1 MKASNLKDRNGP
13 PMSVTIRL
21 ADDLDVSRGVLTE
34 RLDTLVAAG
43 VVTRRKVGR
52 TVEYELTPAGEELWP
67 TLFGLIRWGRRHLDA
82 DFPARIFAHATCG
95 TDLEES
101 GLCPRCG
108 VVPTVRDLDSRP
120 GDGPNPRRR
129 DDPVAHQQGVGA
141 EHLKRRR
148 QAREGVALV
157 HELGGEDGEG
167 HGASARRTRWSGP
180 IATRLLGSGTA
191 REQQRQPLG
200 RLATIPLQLALLT
213 LVAAPTGGSDAGT
226 RAGQSHPTVSA
237 R

>member
-1 MKASNLKDRNGP
+1 MALGTGYEAQP
-13 PMSVTIRL
+13 CHL
-21 ADDLDVSRGVLTE
+21 ARALEVIGERWTMLILRDIFYGVRHFSDLLEHLDVSRGVLTE

-67 TLFGLIRWGRRHLDA
+67 PLFGLIRWGRRHLDA

-129 DDPVAHQQGVGA
+129 DDPVA
-141 EHLKRRR
+141 
-148 QAREGVALV
+148 VALRNR
-157 HELGGEDGEG
+157 H
-167 HGASARRTRWSGP
+167 RM
-180 IATRLLGSGTA
+180 
-191 REQQRQPLG
+191 
-200 RLATIPLQLALLT
+200 LT
-213 LVAAPTGGSDAGT
+213 PVP
-226 RAGQSHPTVSA
+226 
-237 R
+237 